1 MKYFTK
7 NNRYFVLESV
17 DADHRP
23 GSLLKGLHIS
33 FNVISLSICLTLG
46 SLSFQAVMETELII
60 NLKRQQFGIKLLSKG
75 KEVVIF
81 KTRIRNTYG
90 AFFSLAHATEN
101 DFPIKN

>member
-1 MKYFTK
+1 M
-7 NNRYFVLESV
+7 
-17 DADHRP
+17 
-23 GSLLKGLHIS
+23 G
-33 FNVISLSICLTLG
+33 
-46 SLSFQAVMETELII
+46 TELII

-81 KTRIRNTYG
+81 KTRIGNTYG